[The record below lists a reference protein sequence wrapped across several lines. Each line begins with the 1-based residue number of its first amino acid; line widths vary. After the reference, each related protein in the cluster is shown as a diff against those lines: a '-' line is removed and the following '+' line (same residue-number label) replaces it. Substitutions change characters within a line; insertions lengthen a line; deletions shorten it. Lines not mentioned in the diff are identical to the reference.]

1 MKHATTPIF
10 TLVLILLGLLPRI
23 VSSLFKQVKS
33 RENFRIQISFTEIYN
48 ESIYDLL
55 DPEKKTTPIEQWIPV
70 QIYEVENQLHMRNI
84 SVFEVK
90 TEEEVYTHI
99 YSSISSYILKHVYS

>member
-1 MKHATTPIF
+1 MIYPWWWVGGSGPYHTTS
-10 TLVLILLGLLPRI
+10 LG
-23 VSSLFKQVKS
+23 VK
-33 RENFRIQISFTEIYN
+33 
-48 ESIYDLL
+48 
-55 DPEKKTTPIEQWIPV
+55 KKTTPIEQWIPV

-99 YSSISSYILKHVYS
+99 YSSISSYILEHVYS